1 MNLSIFTSQSCLKH
15 VFDILDTKNKAT
27 EECKDE
33 ATKDVPDLTRLL
45 TLKFNT
51 IFEYL
56 EGIEAISKTLSKVP
70 TMRYS

>member
-1 MNLSIFTSQSCLKH
+1 MYFY
-15 VFDILDTKNKAT
+15 ILDIQTNTT

-33 ATKDVPDLTRLL
+33 STKDVPDLTRLL

>member
-1 MNLSIFTSQSCLKH
+1 MYFY
-15 VFDILDTKNKAT
+15 ILDIQRNTP

-33 ATKDVPDLTRLL
+33 TTKDVPDLTRLL

-56 EGIEAISKTLSKVP
+56 EGIEAISKTLSNVP
-70 TMRYS
+70 TMRYF